1 MHLEYWKLNCG
12 SLPLYSQEEEGVGG
26 CVNDSFQKTGLGRS
40 FGKVGYL
47 SSAKI
52 NHFCMIIQY
61 LNIKLAFFRFVYNN
75 SLGPLISTVE
85 QQSCLCLMFS
95 FRDMDLVVKIVDGFL
110 DVGYPSM
117 EVSKLP

>member
-1 MHLEYWKLNCG
+1 
-12 SLPLYSQEEEGVGG
+12 
-26 CVNDSFQKTGLGRS
+26 
-40 FGKVGYL
+40 
-47 SSAKI
+47 
-52 NHFCMIIQY
+52 MIIQY

>member
-26 CVNDSFQKTGLGRS
+26 CVNDPFQKTGLGRS

-61 LNIKLAFFRFVYNN
+61 LNIKLAFFFFFFWFFF
-75 SLGPLISTVE
+75 LCFCI
-85 QQSCLCLMFS
+85 SCL
-95 FRDMDLVVKIVDGFL
+95 KG
-110 DVGYPSM
+110 VGGVM
-117 EVSKLP
+117 RWMIRID